1 MTKTAL
7 ILIDIQND
15 YFSNGAFE
23 LHEMEQAAQNAKM
36 LLENFRQ
43 AGSPIF
49 HIRHESLAENASF
62 FLPDTDGAQ
71 IHASVA
77 PQAGET
83 VILKHRPNSFFETTL
98 LENLKAQN
106 IDSLIVCGAMSQMC
120 VEATTRAAVDF
131 GFTVTVIE
139 DACAA
144 RALTFKG
151 ETVPAPQVH
160 ASFMAALGMSYAR
173 ILSTEDFLSA

>member
-23 LHEMEQAAQNAKM
+23 LHEMEQAAQNAKK

-62 FLPDTDGAQ
+62 FLPDTDGAE
-71 IHASVA
+71 IHASVS
-77 PQAGET
+77 PQAGEI
-83 VILKHRPNSFFETTL
+83 VILKHRPNSFFETSL
-98 LENLKAQN
+98 LDSLKVQN

-151 ETVPAPQVH
+151 ETVSAPQVH

-173 ILSTEDFLSA
+173 ILSTEDFLNA